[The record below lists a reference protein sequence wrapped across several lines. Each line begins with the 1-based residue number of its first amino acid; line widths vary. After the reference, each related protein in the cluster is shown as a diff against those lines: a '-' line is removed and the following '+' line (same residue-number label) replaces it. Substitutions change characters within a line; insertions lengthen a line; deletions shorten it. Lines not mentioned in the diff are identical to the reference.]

1 MESPNTWG
9 DLVFWPPTSAPK
21 IAVFSRNDQ
30 APVDPIGFK
39 IDFKYDLVLAS
50 LSRNYYEGVV
60 GQFLAIP
67 LLEVFYRYR
76 LQDPLSGIYAMSFDL
91 IEDYCM
97 DIKFWDDLTW
107 SYGIDMWLVT
117 RALRWNKKICEV
129 RLGDKLAPVTQEKMD
144 FVFKETARAL
154 FECIKKDEDFWSIAD
169 PVFTTPDVYGWDYMD
184 TPSEIGYSVEDLVG
198 AFKRNYIQYRS
209 LYERLIPEHLLQS
222 AEDALTSA
230 TRDFEFETRLWTSAV
245 YNFLFSYCFDNKI
258 DRDDLLSALTSAFD
272 ARQAA
277 FLTRLQLAQEVIEK
291 LTTENQTA
299 LIEGGAQVIA
309 REQKEDFL
317 KASGDFIELWTK
329 KAREIKPPLT
339 PAHYLE
345 FIPGKPIVLPKEI
358 RGRGETLVY
367 TESVFA
373 KVQYWYQQAFNH
385 FIHDSLQAPEEAGSP
400 EIVGHVEDFMTQLE
414 QVMDTI
420 FPGDI
425 YTEDGVQ
432 QVVEELFRIFPV
444 PRMYSVKTECFR
456 KMLLRFPPVNVMTPA
471 GFKTPQELV
480 NNMDV
485 RDATTLANIL
495 ETRKYSD
502 RALRWIIDNLR
513 PDSLDEVEL
522 KPVYT
527 DIGRVELNKLTP
539 VSLSAHE

>member
-1 MESPNTWG
+1 M
-9 DLVFWPPTSAPK
+9 
-21 IAVFSRNDQ
+21 
-30 APVDPIGFK
+30 
-39 IDFKYDLVLAS
+39 
-50 LSRNYYEGVV
+50 
-60 GQFLAIP
+60 
-67 LLEVFYRYR
+67 
-76 LQDPLSGIYAMSFDL
+76 
-91 IEDYCM
+91 IE
-97 DIKFWDDLTW
+97 
-107 SYGIDMWLVT
+107 
-117 RALRWNKKICEV
+117 
-129 RLGDKLAPVTQEKMD
+129 
-144 FVFKETARAL
+144 
-154 FECIKKDEDFWSIAD
+154 
-169 PVFTTPDVYGWDYMD
+169 
-184 TPSEIGYSVEDLVG
+184 
-198 AFKRNYIQYRS
+198 
-209 LYERLIPEHLLQS
+209 
-222 AEDALTSA
+222 
-230 TRDFEFETRLWTSAV
+230 
-245 YNFLFSYCFDNKI
+245 
-258 DRDDLLSALTSAFD
+258 
-272 ARQAA
+272 
-277 FLTRLQLAQEVIEK
+277 
-291 LTTENQTA
+291 
-299 LIEGGAQVIA
+299 GAQVIA

-329 KAREIKPPLT
+329 ARGKPPLT
-339 PAHYLE
+339 PAHYL
-345 FIPGKPIVLPKEI
+345 GSSLVIVLPKEI

-485 RDATTLANIL
+485 RYHTANIL

-502 RALRWIIDNLR
+502 R
-513 PDSLDEVEL
+513 SLD
-522 KPVYT
+522 Y
-527 DIGRVELNKLTP
+527 
-539 VSLSAHE
+539 